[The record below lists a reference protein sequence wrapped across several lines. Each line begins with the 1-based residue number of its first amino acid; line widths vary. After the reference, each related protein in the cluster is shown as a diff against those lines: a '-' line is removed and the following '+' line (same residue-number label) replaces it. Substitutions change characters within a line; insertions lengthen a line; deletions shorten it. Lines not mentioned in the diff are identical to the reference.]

1 MVPTP
6 KGESVSQQP
15 TENAAETPAA
25 DKPFPRVRTVSLFAP
40 LRWLRAGCSDLRH
53 NLQASLFF
61 GFCYAAMGFAIT
73 LVFEHAYAYTSAL
86 TSGFLLLGP
95 FLAMGLYE
103 ISRRRARGEAQ
114 DFAATLTVWKRN
126 ASNLGLYGLIL
137 TIVFLV
143 WARASLITF
152 ALFYTQEMPNLSGFL
167 SQVLSLENLDFLV
180 IYSSVGLVFAFI
192 VFSVSVVAMPL
203 MLDRNQD
210 AVTAMLCSVI
220 AVTQNPLPC
229 LLWAALIAGFTL
241 LGFLSFH
248 TGLVVLLPIIGH
260 ATWHAYCDLIEAE
273 PPRPA

>member
-1 MVPTP
+1 M
-6 KGESVSQQP
+6 SHQP
-15 TENAAETPAA
+15 TENATDSPSTV
-25 DKPFPRVRTVSLFAP
+25 KPFPRVRAVTLFAP
-40 LRWLRAGCSDLRH
+40 FRWLRAGLSDLRH

-61 GFCYAAMGFAIT
+61 GFCYAGMGLAIT

-103 ISRRRARGEAQ
+103 ISRRRARGEPQ

-126 ASNLGLYGLIL
+126 AGNLGLYGLIL

-152 ALFYTQEMPNLSGFL
+152 ALFYTSEMPNLSGFL
-167 SQVLSLENLDFLV
+167 NQVLRMENIDFLV

-192 VFSVSVVAMPL
+192 VFSVSVVAMPM

-210 AVTAMLCSVI
+210 AITAMLCSVI

-229 LLWAALIAGFTL
+229 LLWAALIAGLTT

-248 TGLVVLLPIIGH
+248 SGLIVLIPIIGH
-260 ATWHAYCDLIEAE
+260 ATWHAYRDLIEEE
-273 PPRPA
+273 PAQQD